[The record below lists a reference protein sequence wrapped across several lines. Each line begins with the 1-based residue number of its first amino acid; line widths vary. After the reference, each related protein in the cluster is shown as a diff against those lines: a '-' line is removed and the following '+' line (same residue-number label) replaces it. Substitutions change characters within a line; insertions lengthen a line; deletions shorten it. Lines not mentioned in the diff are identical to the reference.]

1 MWEMCVGIVTEG
13 FKVREKRELLR
24 KRQREGRD
32 GKEEREE
39 RNEEEKEGREPR
51 IGTERDAGNQELSVG
66 LTWNVVLSLMMRKL
80 CWLIREHD

>member
-51 IGTERDAGNQELSVG
+51 IGTERDANSRELSVG
-66 LTWNVVLSLMMRKL
+66 LISNVVLSLMMRKL
-80 CWLIREHD
+80 FWLIREHD